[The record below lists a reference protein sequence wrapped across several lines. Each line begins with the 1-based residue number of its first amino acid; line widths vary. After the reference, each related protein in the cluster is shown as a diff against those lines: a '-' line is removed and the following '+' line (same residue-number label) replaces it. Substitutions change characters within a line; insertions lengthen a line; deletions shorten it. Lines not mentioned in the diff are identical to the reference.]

1 MKFPSHCITVK
12 DIYGTDDPKCPEG
25 YEFTGEFRAPRRT
38 EDILEPLPNNGT
50 KVYNSVFNPSNW
62 GDTKPRLVV
71 RPVPVYSDSD
81 IVDFFIHTTHNY
93 YLHGQVGSLYDKMM
107 GDEGD
112 IPGEKLDRKTIH
124 EEMRRQKWPHKSS

>member
-50 KVYNSVFNPSNW
+50 KIHNSVFNPSNW
-62 GDTKPRLVV
+62 GDTRPRLIL

-81 IVDFFIHTTHNY
+81 ILDFMIYKIQNY
-93 YLHGQVGSLYDKMM
+93 NLGGCINDIYQDVGRESADKFNRNA
-107 GDEGD
+107 
-112 IPGEKLDRKTIH
+112 ISAA
-124 EEMRRQKWPHKSS
+124 MRRQNWPHKSS